1 MTKKLLLLLLC
12 VVPLLATAQ
21 DTINKSR
28 SIISLGLLSST
39 FSQAPRWDIGYIY
52 KINSRIWAGME
63 LGYGNKNM
71 IFNGSS
77 GDDNTEK
84 NYQLF
89 EIRPSVYYDLR
100 PSGKLKHLASVEVY
114 YINHTDTYYTDWYYD
129 TDVPMWYRYEQADY
143 TRHKYGLNV
152 NYNLLYNFGKHF
164 SLMQTIGVGIKIRDV
179 KYTNAT
185 GKKEDPY
192 HEESDVFF
200 PTTNYIVETGT
211 NVGFNFNLD
220 LKLLYKF

>member
-12 VVPLLATAQ
+12 VVSLLATAQ

-114 YINHTDTYYTDWYYD
+114 YIKHTDTFYTDWYYD
-129 TDVPMWYRYEQADY
+129 TDVPMWYRYEQANY

-179 KYTNAT
+179 KYTNVT

>member
-114 YINHTDTYYTDWYYD
+114 YIKHTDTYYTDWYYD

-179 KYTNAT
+179 KYTNVT